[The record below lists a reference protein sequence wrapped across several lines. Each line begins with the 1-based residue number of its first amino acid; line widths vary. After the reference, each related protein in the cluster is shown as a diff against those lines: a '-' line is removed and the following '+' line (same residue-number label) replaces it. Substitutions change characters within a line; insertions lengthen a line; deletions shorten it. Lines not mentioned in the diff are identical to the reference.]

1 MSPLHADGRHSL
13 AMPSFSCTIS
23 LIARRN
29 RHCRRALPSP
39 PKVPQHS
46 QSENARKEG
55 APMRTRNHQKGKK
68 TKRTV
73 PTRRSPDLDHAT
85 TEGVVRAPSALG
97 TMTGLPPSMAATA
110 ELVVP
115 RSMPTTCEKGKRLG
129 RSFFFFFE
137 GEQLAVTRTF
147 QMLRSSASR
156 PRSAGA
162 AMPPPL
168 RPRVRGRQNRAPRT
182 RGDGESAR
190 RSGEEGE
197 RKAKNQKTTAAQR
210 RRRHQAEVLSHLL
223 CARGDAAAARDPAHG
238 GRNGPDAAGSAAD
251 GGGGAQGAALKGC
264 HCWDERKKG
273 C

>member
-13 AMPSFSCTIS
+13 AMPSFSCTIYR
-23 LIARRN
+23 IARRN
-29 RHCRRALPSP
+29 RHCRRALSSP

-55 APMRTRNHQKGKK
+55 APMRTQNHQKGKIDE
-68 TKRTV
+68 T
-73 PTRRSPDLDHAT
+73 H
-85 TEGVVRAPSALG
+85 RADQAV
-97 TMTGLPPSMAATA
+97 A
-110 ELVVP
+110 
-115 RSMPTTCEKGKRLG
+115 RLG
-129 RSFFFFFE
+129 PRHNGRRRARPLGVGHNDGLAALHGGDGGVGRAQVDADDLRKGEEVGKEFFFFE

-210 RRRHQAEVLSHLL
+210 RRRHQAEVLSHRRRRGGPRPGAWGQKRPRRGGLRRGRRWWSAGRCAEGLPLL
-223 CARGDAAAARDPAHG
+223 G
-238 GRNGPDAAGSAAD
+238 
-251 GGGGAQGAALKGC
+251 
-264 HCWDERKKG
+264 
-273 C
+273 

>member
-29 RHCRRALPSP
+29 RHCRSALPSP

-129 RSFFFFFE
+129 RSFFFFSR
-137 GEQLAVTRTF
+137 V
-147 QMLRSSASR
+147 SS
-156 PRSAGA
+156 
-162 AMPPPL
+162 
-168 RPRVRGRQNRAPRT
+168 
-182 RGDGESAR
+182 
-190 RSGEEGE
+190 
-197 RKAKNQKTTAAQR
+197 
-210 RRRHQAEVLSHLL
+210 
-223 CARGDAAAARDPAHG
+223 
-238 GRNGPDAAGSAAD
+238 
-251 GGGGAQGAALKGC
+251 
-264 HCWDERKKG
+264 
-273 C
+273 